1 MPAAP
6 QQSQGDHSLAPLWLS
21 IGAFALL
28 YFIWYFANQQIV
40 WFVLKVKFVETLFMS
55 LFSSQA
61 QNLLQIIQTAQSGGV
76 GFADFAQITKIAG
89 SYFAYPV
96 AAILVVLA
104 LILYFG
110 NPISRFKKTYN
121 MKRLFDAEKFNYPQ
135 IVPVSN
141 VDLVAEHVD
150 KGPWS
155 MAMTPMQFA
164 KRYKLLQEVHT
175 PGVGLGAKENISVIV
190 LRGEAHQAFALQV
203 GPLWPGPD
211 KLNIYTKALFAAFIA
226 RANRD
231 SDSATALLRR
241 IAASSAS
248 GKLDFLGAQE
258 LFDKHKN
265 SKIAQRV
272 IERHAYTMTVMASAI
287 MAAREDGVLASADF
301 LWLKVVDRRLWFML
315 NAVGRQT
322 PHSEISGP
330 FAHWLAER
338 ELGRKISTP
347 MVEEA
352 VNALDLAIKEV
363 IYIPDEHAG

>member
-1 MPAAP
+1 MPAP
-6 QQSQGDHSLAPLWLS
+6 QQQPQGDHSLAPLWLS
-21 IGAFALL
+21 IFAFVLLGA
-28 YFIWYFANQQIV
+28 IWYFANEQIT
-40 WFVLKVKFVETLFMS
+40 WFVLKVKFYETLFMS
-55 LFSSQA
+55 LFSGNA
-61 QNLLQIIQTAQSGGV
+61 QNLLQVIKGAQDSPIGFSDLALLAKTSG
-76 GFADFAQITKIAG
+76 A
-89 SYFAYPV
+89 YFAYPV
-96 AAILVVLA
+96 AIILVVLA

-110 NPISRFKKTYN
+110 NPIARFKKTYT
-121 MKRLFDAEKFNYPQ
+121 MKRLFEAEKNNYPQ
-135 IVPVSN
+135 IIPVSN
-141 VDLVAEHVD
+141 VDLVSEHID

-175 PGVGLGAKENISVIV
+175 HGSGFGTKESITATVM
-190 LRGEAHQAFALQV
+190 RGEAYQVFALQV
-203 GPLWPGPD
+203 GPLWPGID
-211 KLNIYTKALFAAFIA
+211 KLNIYTKALFAAFAA

-231 SDSATALLRR
+231 SDAASALLRR
-241 IAASSAS
+241 IASSSAS
-248 GKLDFLGAQE
+248 GKLDFFGAQE

-272 IERHAYTMTVMASAI
+272 IERHAYVLTVMASI
-287 MAAREDGVLASADF
+287 LMAAREDGVLASADF
-301 LWLKVVDRRLWFML
+301 LWLKVVDRRMWFML

-338 ELGRKISTP
+338 ELGRKISSP

-363 IYIPDEHAG
+363 IYIPDEHAE